1 MMKRI
6 LSELYNGNLAPAEQF
21 VPSSQEYRT
30 LRAQTADHGDAMLVE
45 LKRIDPALAKRFEQ
59 MMDKEVDAQIM
70 ELEEMFEQGFRMGAR
85 VMQEV
90 YAE

>member
-6 LSELYNGNLAPAEQF
+6 LRELYNGNLAPAEQF
-21 VPSSQEYRT
+21 VPSSREYRT

-45 LKRIDPALAKRFEQ
+45 LKRIDPALAKRFE
-59 MMDKEVDAQIM
+59 
-70 ELEEMFEQGFRMGAR
+70 EMFEQGFRMGAR